1 MILPLANI
9 IEMFA
14 LEQNI
19 LDAYYGVASL
29 VFATDYFV
37 YLLLLP
43 MSHIYILTLTQFFPS
58 NALTSFCAMCGDMF
72 IASKQCIVA
81 QKSALLRSLGFTSAV

>member
-1 MILPLANI
+1 MVLPLADM

-19 LDAYYGVASL
+19 LLDAYYGVASL
-29 VFATDYFV
+29 AFATDYFV

-43 MSHIYILTLTQFFPS
+43 MSHIYI
-58 NALTSFCAMCGDMF
+58 
-72 IASKQCIVA
+72 
-81 QKSALLRSLGFTSAV
+81 